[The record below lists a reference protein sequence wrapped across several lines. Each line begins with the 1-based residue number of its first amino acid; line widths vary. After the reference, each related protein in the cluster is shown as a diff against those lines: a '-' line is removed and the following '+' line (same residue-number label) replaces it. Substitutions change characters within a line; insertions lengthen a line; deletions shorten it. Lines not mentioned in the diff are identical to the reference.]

1 MLCVRRVHCGVRHL
15 FARPVNPNR
24 PQWDCGG
31 VCLLQGRGRTAILLG
46 PGFNEGVAMKT
57 LLGTALAASL
67 LLLAGCAK
75 DMGEEFV
82 GKWVNAKA
90 PKNVLSIEHN
100 GESFI
105 IRDTRPELFG
115 NGVKTKNYPAVLR
128 GDVLQVS
135 NGVGTINYAIDQS
148 TGNLSTGESE
158 YTPVK

>member
-1 MLCVRRVHCGVRHL
+1 
-15 FARPVNPNR
+15 
-24 PQWDCGG
+24 
-31 VCLLQGRGRTAILLG
+31 
-46 PGFNEGVAMKT
+46 MKT

-148 TGNLSTGESE
+148 TGNLSTGESG
-158 YTPVK
+158 THRSSSACLRAQVQRQSQKPCRGDLF